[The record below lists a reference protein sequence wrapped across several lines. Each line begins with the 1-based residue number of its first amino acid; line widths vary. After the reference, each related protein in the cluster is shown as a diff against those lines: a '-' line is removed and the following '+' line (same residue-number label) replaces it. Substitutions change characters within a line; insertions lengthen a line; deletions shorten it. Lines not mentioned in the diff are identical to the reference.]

1 MATGWPWGAGGQG
14 WALGRVSFDLGRLH
28 VDPEENRGH
37 EVNHG
42 RKLEK
47 EGRVGDQRKDQGFPC
62 PRLGPRVFQSKG
74 SRWVISDRRSQEPS
88 GV

>member
-1 MATGWPWGAGGQG
+1 MGSRWTG

-28 VDPEENRGH
+28 VDPEENRGL

-47 EGRVGDQRKDQGFPC
+47 EEGRVRDQERTKDS
-62 PRLGPRVFQSKG
+62 LALSGPRGVPIQG

-88 GV
+88 RV